1 MNRGVLQSSVMQQMM
16 GSENP
21 NWWNMMNISGS
32 MRSST
37 ITQHSS
43 PNHTNNS
50 SSSSS
55 NILFPHSSLPFPS
68 NCYYDAQDHQL
79 IPESWSQLLLGG
91 LVVED
96 DQKGCMGMFQS
107 KKLEDW
113 EEEILN
119 SNNNNNTQHQQQ
131 VDVKKEHSPHAN
143 SYVYGHGGGGGVG
156 GGDDYQLVASKQN
169 WSPMIQSS
177 SPQSC
182 VTSFSSNML
191 DFSNNN
197 NNNKSLAD
205 HSRPRNPP
213 PVLDRSSECNSNVN
227 GGAAKK
233 ARVQSS
239 SNQTTFKV
247 RKEKLGDRITALHQ
261 LVSPFG
267 KTDTASVLLEAI
279 GYIRFLQ
286 SQIEALSLPY
296 LGNTSGSTRQHQHQ
310 QHSVQAGE
318 RNCVFP
324 EDPGQLLNENCLKR
338 KGVSE
343 QEEEGK
349 KDLRSRGLC
358 LVPVSCTLQ
367 VGSDNGADYWAP
379 AFGGGGGGGVF
390 R

>member
-50 SSSSS
+50 SSSS

-68 NCYYDAQDHQL
+68 NCYYDAQDHHL

-91 LVVED
+91 LVGED

-119 SNNNNNTQHQQQ
+119 SNNNNTQHQQQ
-131 VDVKKEHSPHAN
+131 VDVKKEHSPHAS
-143 SYVYGHGGGGGVG
+143 SYVYGHGGGGSGGGGVG
-156 GGDDYQLVASKQN
+156 GGVGGDDYQLVASKQN

-213 PVLDRSSECNSNVN
+213 QVLDRSSECNSNVN
-227 GGAAKK
+227 GGAVKK

-310 QHSVQAGE
+310 QHS
-318 RNCVFP
+318 
-324 EDPGQLLNENCLKR
+324 LLNENCLKR